1 MLAAAIAS
9 LVDGRG
15 RILVE
20 ALRPPPI
27 PANVR
32 AALAGLE
39 VGGDAGDPAIDAD
52 WGEPGLTPAERVFG
66 WNTLEVLAMR
76 TGNPDHPVNAI
87 PPAAQARLH
96 LRFVVGT
103 DVHAPARRGAGR
115 TWPRTASARSR
126 SASPKS

>member
-1 MLAAAIAS
+1 LRNAGTVMAAAIAS
-9 LVDGRG
+9 LVDGQG
-15 RILVE
+15 RILVP

-39 VGGDAGDPAIDAD
+39 DGGSPGDPAVDLD

-76 TGNPDHPVNAI
+76 PGNPDHPVNAI
-87 PPAAQARLH
+87 PESARARLH

-103 DVHAPARRGAGR
+103 EVTRLREVVAAH
-115 TWPRTASARSR
+115 
-126 SASPKS
+126 